1 MEIFKWV
8 EEIEKIYDD
17 LIEKAKDESLEEIIK
32 VQSSQAKILE
42 EMTYKNQENLNNT
55 LIKISEDVREKSV
68 EFEVLLKDLCVK
80 IEQYYLENKKG
91 LTNLLFEKIG
101 FEF

>member
-17 LIEKAKDESLEEIIK
+17 LIEKAKNESLGEITK
-32 VQSSQAKILE
+32 VQSSQAKIME
-42 EMTYKNQENLNNT
+42 EMIYKNQENLNNALT
-55 LIKISEDVREKSV
+55 KLSDDVRGKSE
-68 EFEVLLKDLCVK
+68 EFEVFLKDLCVK

-91 LTNLLFEKIG
+91 LTDLLFEKIG
-101 FEF
+101 FDF

>member
-17 LIEKAKDESLEEIIK
+17 LIEKAKDESLEEINK
-32 VQSSQAKILE
+32 VQSSQAKIME
-42 EMTYKNQENLNNT
+42 EMTYKHQENLNNALT
-55 LIKISEDVREKSV
+55 GVSEEVRGQLK
-68 EFEVLLKDLCVK
+68 EFEILIKDLCSK

-91 LTNLLFEKIG
+91 LTDLLFEKIG
-101 FEF
+101 FDF

>member
-17 LIEKAKDESLEEIIK
+17 LIEKAKNESLGEITK
-32 VQSSQAKILE
+32 VQSSQAKIME
-42 EMTYKNQENLNNT
+42 EMIYKNQENLNNALT
-55 LIKISEDVREKSV
+55 KVSEDVRGKSK
-68 EFEVLLKDLCVK
+68 EYDVLIKELCSK

-91 LTNLLFEKIG
+91 LTDLLFEKIG
-101 FEF
+101 FDF

>member
-17 LIEKAKDESLEEIIK
+17 LIEKSKDESLEEIKK
-32 VQSSQAKILE
+32 VQSSQAKIME
-42 EMTYKNQENLNNT
+42 EMTYKHQENLNNELT
-55 LIKISEDVREKSV
+55 RISEEVRGQSK
-68 EFEVLLKDLCVK
+68 EFEVLIKDLCSK

-91 LTNLLFEKIG
+91 LTDLLFEKIG
-101 FEF
+101 FDF

>member
-17 LIEKAKDESLEEIIK
+17 LIEKAKDESLGAIKK
-32 VQSSQAKILE
+32 VQSSQAKVME
-42 EMTYKNQENLNNT
+42 EMIYKNQENLNNALT
-55 LIKISEDVREKSV
+55 EVSKEVKGKSE
-68 EFEVLLKDLCVK
+68 EFQVLLKDLCVK
-80 IEQYYLENKKG
+80 IERYYLENKKG

>member
-17 LIEKAKDESLEEIIK
+17 LIEKAKDESLEEIKK
-32 VQSSQAKILE
+32 VQSSQAKIME
-42 EMTYKNQENLNNT
+42 EMIYKNQENLNNA
-55 LIKISEDVREKSV
+55 LAKVSEDVRGKSG
-68 EFEVLLKDLCVK
+68 EFEVLIKDLCSK

-91 LTNLLFEKIG
+91 LTGLLFEKIG
-101 FEF
+101 FDF